1 MILKQPTDSQ
11 VSLHRKTHCQVGC
24 PWHQDVLNEW
34 RSYVVECPTQIT
46 LVTGVC
52 QLFHDK
58 YQWEIWKNTAGKSAR
73 SYVTFIN
80 RRTYTNFNLQ
90 QLHVSPYLQ
99 RIPDVGEKVDIGQ
112 AVHFEHLWI
121 WSTALFQRGYFKINY
136 IIGDLDEGVVDDA
149 SADVDD
155 VEDGERHQQVV
166 ERRSHLG
173 LPEVETIIRVLNV
186 TI

>member
-1 MILKQPTDSQ
+1 MPHLTIFYIYISTYLSYIEQ
-11 VSLHRKTHCQVGC
+11 VQQIANAVPLEVNNPKKSLASHFSFKRDPLQLEKIINWKVAQNQLC
-24 PWHQDVLNEW
+24 PFFIEVWGGSHLVD
-34 RSYVVECPTQIT
+34 CPTQLT
-46 LVTGVC
+46 LVTWIC

-90 QLHVSPYLQ
+90 QQDVSPYLQ

-121 WSTALFQRGYFKINY
+121 WSTALFQRG
-136 IIGDLDEGVVDDA
+136 
-149 SADVDD
+149 
-155 VEDGERHQQVV
+155 
-166 ERRSHLG
+166 
-173 LPEVETIIRVLNV
+173 
-186 TI
+186 